1 MTKTIIQA
9 IQEILTPGPVT
20 KRMTLTPFIIEYDD
34 RTKHFMIGRKGN
46 NVLIL
51 TSKYKHP
58 EPDSGF
64 RIEHERVLSLNN
76 EDVEG
81 LKKAIETFPSL
92 PITVKEK
99 LLGELNK
106 ESIGWLANI
115 LVKSNPKISEELNDM
130 RDRGLK
136 YLLKFTDGDF
146 IDIYHTED
154 RENDFDEEM
163 KHFIEYLKDK
173 LSFTQS
179 VSFILKEYDNI
190 QKLKLHVSKLDYTVE
205 EGTQGGFS
213 SNRLSQIMKFLN
225 QMTILYKYIKE
236 DSFDTFLDGISPY
249 EDNLVENGNKIYTL
263 SYNLL
268 HDYKQFR
275 STQKAPTERKQRM

>member
-34 RTKHFMIGRKGN
+34 RTKHFMIGRKGR

-130 RDRGLK
+130 RDKGLK

-275 STQKAPTERKQRM
+275 STQKASK